1 MQNVSFN
8 IMIVGSIF
16 ESIFI
21 VILSSKKGK
30 FDKLKDR
37 IFFSQ
42 IIYFEDQTKIQMPPL
57 KTTDWKRSLSFL

>member
-42 IIYFEDQTKIQMPPL
+42 IIYFEDKTKIQMPPL